1 MALPTYLD
9 GRVSNGYD
17 TTQRHMEGKIRVGGT
32 YRWMQWSRIRAR
44 GIERAYE
51 LHERRRMIP
60 WRRIENKAL
69 ITADITHPIV
79 YPWCIGRGKVV
90 VDSSKVYVCHEVC

>member
-1 MALPTYLD
+1 MLKL
-9 GRVSNGYD
+9 
-17 TTQRHMEGKIRVGGT
+17 QVGGT

-51 LHERRRMIP
+51 LHERLRMIP

-90 VDSSKVYVCHEVC
+90 VDPSKVYVCHKVCRVLQSLGIVQPSEGRLSDDVP